1 MIVLKRLKLRN
12 FLSHGNTEIDFPLG
26 VTAIVGP
33 NGAGKT
39 AIMDAIIHAFLGF
52 EKDVKTRGE
61 NVDDLIRRGAS
72 EAEIS
77 LAFEANNREYL
88 VQWVRTKGGR
98 VDASLRRSDLGYI
111 ARSAKQVRQE
121 ILKLLELDSKTLLNS
136 IFIRQGEI
144 TSLVEVTPA
153 DRKKL
158 IGRMI
163 GIDAFEK
170 AWENMR
176 EIINHVEGLK
186 NNVEREIHGKSER
199 LEEKK
204 RNYND
209 CSNAIRELEEKVAVF
224 KKKVEQLEEEYGSV
238 NREKQSLDE
247 KESIY
252 NNLKRDYELI
262 HRDLN
267 HLEDRL
273 REMTMELEDCRK
285 AKEEVEK
292 LESEIGKVQFL
303 ENYAERVR
311 ELQEYDREERDLREK
326 LRLLD
331 EAEDE
336 VKGSMRGM
344 AEIGYTFKV
353 ENEAG
358 VVDLTD
364 DPISLNNRAVKNASD
379 VKHLAEQLKLEE
391 RDLATLLS
399 RVEKLL
405 PKPTKQTLNAKL
417 VELDGEIGKIEDSIK
432 KVNEEVG
439 WISSR
444 IEKLTQD
451 FNSLDKLDICPLCRT
466 RLTPQHKEQAKRE
479 IVEEL
484 DSLKNRLTFVDGK
497 RGELENLMGEVRR
510 EKEALLKLSTD
521 VENIEKLLR
530 DLEDHRR
537 SLNEKAYE
545 LNAILRRVGKLRKEV
560 GGRLSKVEESLI
572 QTQSELEKLVGV
584 LGYKPSD
591 PEAELKIIRS
601 KKEKYDGLK
610 PIASQYEEKAES
622 FKEAVGKKLKLEKE
636 LEKLEESINNSGYDP
651 KRHEEIKRLLD
662 SLGKRLIE
670 CKSSIEN
677 LEAQI
682 NSERRKLSNIEMEI
696 GQLYD
701 EISKLKA
708 KRDRIEDFRS
718 KLEKIR
724 EAFSKDGVQRMLRQR
739 LTPHISELATRYVER
754 FNLDV
759 TSIIID
765 ENLDV
770 NVVRGGEVTPLSLLS
785 GGEKVAIA
793 IALRLAIAKAL
804 AGMLSTIIMDEP
816 TIHLDEER
824 RRELVEV
831 VKSFFREG
839 TVVPQMV
846 IITHDREL
854 EEVADTLYQVEK
866 VNGVSKIVE

>member
-1 MIVLKRLKLRN
+1 VIVLKRLKLRN

-26 VTAIVGP
+26 VTVIVGP

-39 AIMDAIIHAFLGF
+39 AIMDAVIHAFLGF

-77 LAFEANNREYL
+77 LTFEADNREYL
-88 VQWVRTKGGR
+88 VQWIRTKGGR
-98 VDASLRRSDLGYI
+98 VEASLRRGDLGYI

-144 TSLVEVTPA
+144 TNLVEAAPA

-176 EIINHVEGLK
+176 EIINYVEGLK
-186 NNVEREIHGKSER
+186 SSVEREIHGKSER

-209 CSNAIRELEEKVAVF
+209 CSNTIRELEEEIAVF
-224 KKKVEQLEEEYGSV
+224 RKKVEQLEEEYELI
-238 NREKQSLDE
+238 NREKQCLDE

-252 NNLKRDYELI
+252 NNLSRDYELI
-262 HRDLN
+262 HRDLS

-273 REMTMELEDCRK
+273 REMARELEDCRK

-292 LESEIGKVQFL
+292 LESEIGKIQFL
-303 ENYAERVR
+303 EDYVEKVR
-311 ELQEYDREERDLREK
+311 ELKEYDREEHDLRDE

-336 VKGSMRGM
+336 VKSSLKKI
-344 AEIGYTFKV
+344 AEAGYTFKV
-353 ENEAG
+353 ESE
-358 VVDLTD
+358 VEVIDLTD
-364 DPISLNNRAVKNASD
+364 DPISLSNRATRNALD
-379 VKHLAEQLKLEE
+379 VKHLVEQLKLEE

-405 PKPTKQTLNAKL
+405 PKPNKQTLNAKL
-417 VELDGEIGKIEDSIK
+417 VELDNEIGEVEASIK
-432 KVNEEVG
+432 KLNEEVG

-479 IVEEL
+479 IIEEL
-484 DSLKNRLTFVDGK
+484 DSLKNKRTLVDKK
-497 RGELENLMGEVRR
+497 RSELENLMGELRR
-510 EKEALLKLSTD
+510 GKEALLKLSTD

-530 DLEDHRR
+530 NLEDHRR
-537 SLNEKAYE
+537 SLHKKSYE
-545 LNAILRRVGKLRKEV
+545 LNAILRRIGELRREV
-560 GGRLSKVEESLI
+560 GGRLSKVEEDLI
-572 QTQSELEKLVGV
+572 QTQSELEKLVEA
-584 LGYKPSD
+584 LGYKPND
-591 PEAELKIIRS
+591 PEAELKVLRS
-601 KKEKYDGLK
+601 KKEKYDRLK
-610 PIASQYEEKAES
+610 PIASQYEGKAES
-622 FKEAVGKKLKLEKE
+622 FKEAVDRKLKLEKE
-636 LEKLEESINNSGYDP
+636 LEKLKESINNLGYNP
-651 KRHEEIKRLLD
+651 KRHEEVKKLFD
-662 SLGKRLIE
+662 SLGKRLVE

-677 LEAQI
+677 LETQI
-682 NSERRKLSNIEMEI
+682 NNEKKRLSNIKMEME
-696 GQLYD
+696 QLHD

-708 KRDRIEDFRS
+708 KHDKIEDFRS

-724 EAFSKDGVQRMLRQR
+724 EAFSKDGVQKMLRQR

-765 ENLDV
+765 EDLDV
-770 NVVRGGEVTPLSLLS
+770 SVMRGGEATPLSLLS

-839 TVVPQMV
+839 TVLPQMV

-866 VNGVSKIVE
+866 IDGVSKIVE

>member
-1 MIVLKRLKLRN
+1 VLKRLKLRN

-26 VTAIVGP
+26 VTVIVGP

-39 AIMDAIIHAFLGF
+39 AIMDAVIHAFLGF

-77 LAFEANNREYL
+77 LTFEADNREYL
-88 VQWVRTKGGR
+88 VQWIRTKGGR
-98 VDASLRRSDLGYI
+98 VEASLRRSDLGYI

-144 TSLVEVTPA
+144 TNLVEAAPA

-176 EIINHVEGLK
+176 EIINYVEGLK
-186 NNVEREIHGKSER
+186 SSVEREIHGKSER

-209 CSNAIRELEEKVAVF
+209 CSNTIRELEEEIAVF
-224 KKKVEQLEEEYGSV
+224 RKKVEQLEEEYELI
-238 NREKQSLDE
+238 NREKQCLDE

-252 NNLKRDYELI
+252 NNLSRDYELI
-262 HRDLN
+262 HRDLS

-273 REMTMELEDCRK
+273 REMVRELEDCRK

-292 LESEIGKVQFL
+292 LESEIGKIQFL
-303 ENYAERVR
+303 EDYVEKVR
-311 ELQEYDREERDLREK
+311 ELKEYDREEHDLRDE

-336 VKGSMRGM
+336 VKSSLKKI
-344 AEIGYTFKV
+344 AEAGYTFKV
-353 ENEAG
+353 ESE
-358 VVDLTD
+358 VEVIDLTD
-364 DPISLNNRAVKNASD
+364 DPISLSNRAMRNALD
-379 VKHLAEQLKLEE
+379 VKHLVEQLKLEE

-405 PKPTKQTLNAKL
+405 PKPNKQTLNAKL
-417 VELDGEIGKIEDSIK
+417 VELDNEIGEVEASIK
-432 KVNEEVG
+432 KLNEEVG

-479 IVEEL
+479 IIEEL
-484 DSLKNRLTFVDGK
+484 DSLKNKRTLVDKK
-497 RGELENLMGEVRR
+497 RSELENLMGELRR
-510 EKEALLKLSTD
+510 GKEALLKLSTD

-530 DLEDHRR
+530 NLEDHRR
-537 SLNEKAYE
+537 SLHKKSYE
-545 LNAILRRVGKLRKEV
+545 LNAILRRIGELRREV
-560 GGRLSKVEESLI
+560 GGRLSKVEEDLI
-572 QTQSELEKLVGV
+572 QTQSELEKLVEA
-584 LGYKPSD
+584 LGYKPND
-591 PEAELKIIRS
+591 PEAELKVLRS
-601 KKEKYDGLK
+601 KKEKYDRLK
-610 PIASQYEEKAES
+610 PIASQYEGKAES
-622 FKEAVGKKLKLEKE
+622 FKEAVDRKLKLEKE
-636 LEKLEESINNSGYDP
+636 LEKLKESINNLGYNP
-651 KRHEEIKRLLD
+651 KRHEEVKKLFD
-662 SLGKRLIE
+662 SLGKRLVE

-677 LEAQI
+677 LETQI
-682 NSERRKLSNIEMEI
+682 NNEKKRLSNIKMEME
-696 GQLYD
+696 QLHD

-708 KRDRIEDFRS
+708 KHDKIEDFRS

-724 EAFSKDGVQRMLRQR
+724 EAFSKDGVQKMLRQR

-765 ENLDV
+765 EDLDV
-770 NVVRGGEVTPLSLLS
+770 SVMRGGEATPLSLLS

-839 TVVPQMV
+839 TVLPQMV
-846 IITHDREL
+846 IITHDKEL

-866 VNGVSKIVE
+866 IDGVSKIVE

>member
-1 MIVLKRLKLRN
+1 VIVLKRLKLRN

-26 VTAIVGP
+26 VTVIVGP

-39 AIMDAIIHAFLGF
+39 AIMDAVIHAFLGF

-77 LAFEANNREYL
+77 LIFEADNREYL
-88 VQWVRTKGGR
+88 VQWIRTRGGR
-98 VDASLRRSDLGYI
+98 VDASLKRGDLGYI

-144 TSLVEVTPA
+144 TNLVEVTPA

-186 NNVEREIHGKSER
+186 NNIEREIHGKSER

-209 CSNAIRELEEKVAVF
+209 CSNVVQELEEKIAVF
-224 KKKVEQLEEEYGSV
+224 RKEVEQLEEEYELIS
-238 NREKQSLDE
+238 REKQSLDE

-252 NNLKRDYELI
+252 NNLSRDYELI
-262 HRDLN
+262 HRDLS

-273 REMTMELEDCRK
+273 REIARELEDCKK
-285 AKEEVEK
+285 AKEEVER
-292 LESEIGKVQFL
+292 LESEIGKIHFL
-303 ENYAERVR
+303 ENYVEKIR
-311 ELQEYDREERDLREK
+311 ELKEYDREERDLRDE

-336 VKGSMRGM
+336 VKDSLRKI
-344 AEIGYTFKV
+344 AEVGYTFKV
-353 ENEAG
+353 KNEAEA
-358 VVDLTD
+358 VDLTD
-364 DPISLNNRAVKNASD
+364 DPVSLSNRAVKNALD
-379 VKHLAEQLKLEE
+379 VKHLVEQLKLEE
-391 RDLATLLS
+391 KDLATILT

-417 VELDGEIGKIEDSIK
+417 AELDGEIGKIEASIK
-432 KVNEEVG
+432 RLNEEVG
-439 WISSR
+439 WINSR
-444 IEKLTQD
+444 IEKLIQD

-466 RLTPQHKEQAKRE
+466 RLTPQHREQAKRE
-479 IVEEL
+479 IAEEL
-484 DSLKNRLTFVDGK
+484 DSLRSKRTLVDKK
-497 RGELENLMGEVRR
+497 RSELENLMGEMRR
-510 EKEALLKLSTD
+510 EKEALLKLSAD

-530 DLEDHRR
+530 NLEDRKR
-537 SLNEKAYE
+537 SLHEKSYE
-545 LNAILRRVGKLRKEV
+545 LNAILRKISELRREV
-560 GGRLSKVEESLI
+560 GGRLSKVEEGLI
-572 QTQSELEKLVGV
+572 QTQSELEKLIGA

-591 PEAELKIIRS
+591 PEAELKILRS
-601 KKEKYDGLK
+601 KKEKYDRLK

-622 FKEAVGKKLKLEKE
+622 FKEAVDRKLKLEKE
-636 LEKLEESINNSGYDP
+636 LEKLKESINNLGYDP
-651 KRHEEIKRLLD
+651 KRHEEVKKSFD
-662 SLGKRLIE
+662 SLGKRLVE
-670 CKSSIEN
+670 CSSSIEN

-682 NSERRKLSNIEMEI
+682 NNEKKKLSNIKMEI
-696 GQLYD
+696 EQLHD

-708 KRDRIEDFRS
+708 KYDKIEDFRS

-770 NVVRGGEVTPLSLLS
+770 SVMRGGEATPLSLLS

-804 AGMLSTIIMDEP
+804 AGTLSTIIMDEP

-866 VNGVSKIVE
+866 INGVSKIVE

>member
-26 VTAIVGP
+26 VTVIVGP

-39 AIMDAIIHAFLGF
+39 AIMDAVIHAFLGF

-77 LAFEANNREYL
+77 LTFEADNREYL
-88 VQWVRTKGGR
+88 VQWIRTKGGR
-98 VDASLRRSDLGYI
+98 VEASLRRGDLGYI

-144 TSLVEVTPA
+144 TNLVEAAPA

-176 EIINHVEGLK
+176 EIINYVEGLK
-186 NNVEREIHGKSER
+186 SSVEREIHGKSER

-209 CSNAIRELEEKVAVF
+209 CSNTIRELEEEIAVF
-224 KKKVEQLEEEYGSV
+224 RKKVEQLEEEYELI
-238 NREKQSLDE
+238 NREKQCLDE

-252 NNLKRDYELI
+252 NNLSRDYELI
-262 HRDLN
+262 HRDLS

-273 REMTMELEDCRK
+273 REMARELEDCRK

-292 LESEIGKVQFL
+292 LESEIGKIQFL
-303 ENYAERVR
+303 EDYVEKVR
-311 ELQEYDREERDLREK
+311 ELKEYDREEHDLRDE

-336 VKGSMRGM
+336 VKSSLKKI
-344 AEIGYTFKV
+344 AEAGYTFKV
-353 ENEAG
+353 ESE
-358 VVDLTD
+358 VEVIDLTD
-364 DPISLNNRAVKNASD
+364 DPISLSNRAMRNALD
-379 VKHLAEQLKLEE
+379 VKHLVEQLKLEE

-405 PKPTKQTLNAKL
+405 PKPNKQTLNAKL
-417 VELDGEIGKIEDSIK
+417 VELDNEIGEVEASIK
-432 KVNEEVG
+432 KLNEEVG

-479 IVEEL
+479 IIEEL
-484 DSLKNRLTFVDGK
+484 DSLKNKRTLVDKK
-497 RGELENLMGEVRR
+497 RSELENLMGELRR
-510 EKEALLKLSTD
+510 GKEALLKLSTD

-530 DLEDHRR
+530 NLEDHRR
-537 SLNEKAYE
+537 SLHKKSYE
-545 LNAILRRVGKLRKEV
+545 LNAILRRIGELRREV
-560 GGRLSKVEESLI
+560 GGRLSKVEEDLI
-572 QTQSELEKLVGV
+572 QTQSELEKLVEA
-584 LGYKPSD
+584 LGYKPND
-591 PEAELKIIRS
+591 PEAELKVLRS
-601 KKEKYDGLK
+601 KKEKYDRLK
-610 PIASQYEEKAES
+610 PIASQYEGKAES
-622 FKEAVGKKLKLEKE
+622 FKEAVDRKLKLEKE
-636 LEKLEESINNSGYDP
+636 LEKLKESINNLGYNP
-651 KRHEEIKRLLD
+651 KRHEEVKKLFD
-662 SLGKRLIE
+662 SLGKRLVE

-677 LEAQI
+677 LETQI
-682 NSERRKLSNIEMEI
+682 NNEKKRLSNIKMEME
-696 GQLYD
+696 QLHD

-708 KRDRIEDFRS
+708 KHDKIEDFRS

-724 EAFSKDGVQRMLRQR
+724 EAFSKDGVQKMLRQR

-765 ENLDV
+765 EDLDV
-770 NVVRGGEVTPLSLLS
+770 SVMRGGEATPLSLLS

-839 TVVPQMV
+839 TVLPQMV

-866 VNGVSKIVE
+866 IDGVSKIVE

>member
-1 MIVLKRLKLRN
+1 VIVLKRLKLRN

-26 VTAIVGP
+26 VTVIVGP

-39 AIMDAIIHAFLGF
+39 AIMDAVIHAFLGF

-77 LAFEANNREYL
+77 LTFEADNREYL
-88 VQWVRTKGGR
+88 VQWIRTKGGR
-98 VDASLRRSDLGYI
+98 VEASLRRGDLGYI

-144 TSLVEVTPA
+144 TNLVEAAPA

-176 EIINHVEGLK
+176 EIINYVEGLK
-186 NNVEREIHGKSER
+186 SSVEREIHGKSER

-209 CSNAIRELEEKVAVF
+209 CSNTIRELEEEIAVF
-224 KKKVEQLEEEYGSV
+224 RKKVEQLEEEYELI
-238 NREKQSLDE
+238 NREKQCLDE

-252 NNLKRDYELI
+252 NNLSRDYELI
-262 HRDLN
+262 HRDLS

-273 REMTMELEDCRK
+273 REMVRELEDCRK

-292 LESEIGKVQFL
+292 LESEIGKIQFL
-303 ENYAERVR
+303 EDYVEKVR
-311 ELQEYDREERDLREK
+311 ELKEYDREEQDLRDE

-336 VKGSMRGM
+336 VKSSLKKM
-344 AEIGYTFKV
+344 AEAGYTFKV
-353 ENEAG
+353 ESE
-358 VVDLTD
+358 VEVIDLTD
-364 DPISLNNRAVKNASD
+364 DPISLSNRATRNALD
-379 VKHLAEQLKLEE
+379 VKHLVEQLKLEE

-405 PKPTKQTLNAKL
+405 PKPNKQTLNAKL
-417 VELDGEIGKIEDSIK
+417 VELDNEIGEVEASIK
-432 KVNEEVG
+432 KLNEEVG

-479 IVEEL
+479 IIEEL
-484 DSLKNRLTFVDGK
+484 DSLKNKRTLVDKK
-497 RGELENLMGEVRR
+497 RSELENLMGELRR
-510 EKEALLKLSTD
+510 GKEALLKLSTD

-530 DLEDHRR
+530 NLEDHRR
-537 SLNEKAYE
+537 SLHKKSYE
-545 LNAILRRVGKLRKEV
+545 LNAILRRIGELRREV
-560 GGRLSKVEESLI
+560 GGRLSKVEEDLI
-572 QTQSELEKLVGV
+572 QTQSELEKLVEA
-584 LGYKPSD
+584 LGYKPND
-591 PEAELKIIRS
+591 PEAELKVLRS
-601 KKEKYDGLK
+601 KKEKYDRLK
-610 PIASQYEEKAES
+610 PIASQYEGKAES
-622 FKEAVGKKLKLEKE
+622 FKEAVDRKLKLEKE
-636 LEKLEESINNSGYDP
+636 LEKLKESINNLGYDP
-651 KRHEEIKRLLD
+651 KRHEEVKKLFD
-662 SLGKRLIE
+662 SLGKRLVE

-677 LEAQI
+677 LETQI
-682 NSERRKLSNIEMEI
+682 NNEKKRLSNIKMEME
-696 GQLYD
+696 QLHD

-708 KRDRIEDFRS
+708 KHDKIEDFRS

-724 EAFSKDGVQRMLRQR
+724 EAFSKDGVQKMLRQR

-765 ENLDV
+765 EDLDV
-770 NVVRGGEVTPLSLLS
+770 SVMRGGEATPLSLLS

-839 TVVPQMV
+839 TVLPQMV

-866 VNGVSKIVE
+866 IDGVSKIVE

>member
-26 VTAIVGP
+26 VTVIVGP

-39 AIMDAIIHAFLGF
+39 AIMDAVIHAFLGF

-77 LAFEANNREYL
+77 LTFEADNREYL
-88 VQWVRTKGGR
+88 VQWIRTKGGR
-98 VDASLRRSDLGYI
+98 VEASLRRGDLGYI

-144 TSLVEVTPA
+144 TNLVEAAPA

-176 EIINHVEGLK
+176 EIINYVEGLK
-186 NNVEREIHGKSER
+186 SSVEREIHGKSER

-209 CSNAIRELEEKVAVF
+209 CSNTIRELEEEIAVF
-224 KKKVEQLEEEYGSV
+224 RKEVEQLEEEYELI
-238 NREKQSLDE
+238 NREKQCLDE

-252 NNLKRDYELI
+252 NNLSRDYELI
-262 HRDLN
+262 HRDLS

-273 REMTMELEDCRK
+273 REMARELEDCEK

-292 LESEIGKVQFL
+292 LESEIGKIQFL
-303 ENYAERVR
+303 EDYVEKVR
-311 ELQEYDREERDLREK
+311 ELKEYDREEHDLRDE

-336 VKGSMRGM
+336 VKSSLKKI
-344 AEIGYTFKV
+344 AEAGYTFKV
-353 ENEAG
+353 ESE
-358 VVDLTD
+358 VEVIDLTD
-364 DPISLNNRAVKNASD
+364 DPISLSNRATRNALD
-379 VKHLAEQLKLEE
+379 VKHLVEQLKLEE

-405 PKPTKQTLNAKL
+405 PKPNKQTLNAKL
-417 VELDGEIGKIEDSIK
+417 VELDNEIGEVEASIK
-432 KVNEEVG
+432 KLNEEVG

-479 IVEEL
+479 IIEEL
-484 DSLKNRLTFVDGK
+484 DSLKNKRTLVDKK
-497 RGELENLMGEVRR
+497 RSELENLMGELRR
-510 EKEALLKLSTD
+510 GKEALLKLSTD

-530 DLEDHRR
+530 NLEDHRR
-537 SLNEKAYE
+537 SLHKKSYE
-545 LNAILRRVGKLRKEV
+545 LNAILRRIGELRREV
-560 GGRLSKVEESLI
+560 GGRLSKVEEDLI
-572 QTQSELEKLVGV
+572 QTQSELEKLVEA
-584 LGYKPSD
+584 LGYKPND
-591 PEAELKIIRS
+591 PEAELKVLRS
-601 KKEKYDGLK
+601 KKEKYDRLK
-610 PIASQYEEKAES
+610 PIASQYEGKAES
-622 FKEAVGKKLKLEKE
+622 FKEAVDRKLKLEKE
-636 LEKLEESINNSGYDP
+636 LEKLKESINNLGYDP
-651 KRHEEIKRLLD
+651 KRHEEVKKLFD
-662 SLGKRLIE
+662 SLGKRLVE

-677 LEAQI
+677 LETQI
-682 NSERRKLSNIEMEI
+682 NNEKKRLSNIKMEME
-696 GQLYD
+696 QLHD

-708 KRDRIEDFRS
+708 KHDKIEDFRS

-724 EAFSKDGVQRMLRQR
+724 EAFSKDGVQKMLRQR

-765 ENLDV
+765 EDLDV
-770 NVVRGGEVTPLSLLS
+770 SVMRGGEATPLSLLS

-839 TVVPQMV
+839 TVLPQMV

-866 VNGVSKIVE
+866 IDGVSKIVE

>member
-1 MIVLKRLKLRN
+1 MLKRLKLRN

-26 VTAIVGP
+26 VTVIVGP

-39 AIMDAIIHAFLGF
+39 AIMDAVIHAFLGF

-77 LAFEANNREYL
+77 LTFEADNREYL
-88 VQWVRTKGGR
+88 VQWIRTKGGR
-98 VDASLRRSDLGYI
+98 VEASLRRGDLGYI

-144 TSLVEVTPA
+144 TNLVEAAPA

-176 EIINHVEGLK
+176 EIINYVEGLK
-186 NNVEREIHGKSER
+186 SSVEREIHGKSER

-209 CSNAIRELEEKVAVF
+209 CSNTIRELEEEIAVF
-224 KKKVEQLEEEYGSV
+224 RKKVEQLEEEYELI
-238 NREKQSLDE
+238 NREKQCLDE

-252 NNLKRDYELI
+252 NNLSRDYELI
-262 HRDLN
+262 HRDLS

-273 REMTMELEDCRK
+273 REMARELEDCRK

-292 LESEIGKVQFL
+292 LESEIGKIQFL
-303 ENYAERVR
+303 EDYVEKVR
-311 ELQEYDREERDLREK
+311 ELKEYDREEHDLRDE

-336 VKGSMRGM
+336 VKSSLKKI
-344 AEIGYTFKV
+344 AEAGYTFKV
-353 ENEAG
+353 ESE
-358 VVDLTD
+358 VEVIDLTD
-364 DPISLNNRAVKNASD
+364 DPISLSNRATRNALD
-379 VKHLAEQLKLEE
+379 VKHLVEQLKLEE

-405 PKPTKQTLNAKL
+405 PKPNKQTLNAKL
-417 VELDGEIGKIEDSIK
+417 VELDNEIGEVEASIK
-432 KVNEEVG
+432 KLNEEVG

-479 IVEEL
+479 IIEEL
-484 DSLKNRLTFVDGK
+484 DSLKNKRTLVDKK
-497 RGELENLMGEVRR
+497 RSELENLMGELRR
-510 EKEALLKLSTD
+510 GKEALLKLSTD

-530 DLEDHRR
+530 NLEDHRR
-537 SLNEKAYE
+537 SLHKKSYE
-545 LNAILRRVGKLRKEV
+545 LNAILRRIGELRREV
-560 GGRLSKVEESLI
+560 GGRLSKVEEDLI
-572 QTQSELEKLVGV
+572 QTQSELEKLVEA
-584 LGYKPSD
+584 LGYKPND
-591 PEAELKIIRS
+591 PEAELKVLRS
-601 KKEKYDGLK
+601 KKEKYDRLK
-610 PIASQYEEKAES
+610 PIASQYEGKAES
-622 FKEAVGKKLKLEKE
+622 FKEAVDRKLKLEKE
-636 LEKLEESINNSGYDP
+636 LEKLKESINNLGYNP
-651 KRHEEIKRLLD
+651 KRHEEVKKLFD
-662 SLGKRLIE
+662 SLGKRLVE

-677 LEAQI
+677 LETQI
-682 NSERRKLSNIEMEI
+682 NNEKKRLSNIKMEME
-696 GQLYD
+696 QLHD

-708 KRDRIEDFRS
+708 KHDKIEDFRS

-724 EAFSKDGVQRMLRQR
+724 EAFSKDGVQKMLRQR

-765 ENLDV
+765 EDLDV
-770 NVVRGGEVTPLSLLS
+770 SVMRGGEATPLSLLS

-839 TVVPQMV
+839 TVLPQMV

-866 VNGVSKIVE
+866 IDGVSKIVE